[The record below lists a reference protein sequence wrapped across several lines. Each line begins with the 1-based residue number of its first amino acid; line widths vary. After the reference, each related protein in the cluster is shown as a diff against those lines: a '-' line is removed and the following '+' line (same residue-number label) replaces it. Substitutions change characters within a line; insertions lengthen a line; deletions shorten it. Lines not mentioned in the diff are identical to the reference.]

1 MLTRFVRSAVTAG
14 VLTGCM
20 VALAPA
26 IGHAQFGTPLPLGR
40 ALVTVVGCLQ
50 RDNRDADEYIL
61 QNTIIATATHAPET
75 SCAPKTDQSGVRL
88 EEMKHFPVTDSM
100 LGRWVE
106 ITGKLEKSDDDESMR
121 ELYVKGLRVL
131 PEAPRAAVTPPA
143 VIFLP
148 APAPAPAPAP
158 PAAAP
163 SPEPTREEPPVG
175 TSGVIQRTELPKTG
189 SPLPV
194 VGSVGLLSLA
204 GGFIFSM
211 VRRRRGRS

>member
-1 MLTRFVRSAVTAG
+1 
-14 VLTGCM
+14 M

-50 RDNRDADEYIL
+50 RDKHDAGAYIL
-61 QNTIIATATHAPET
+61 QNTIIATATNAPET

-88 EEMKHFPVTDSM
+88 EEINHVGVADSM

-121 ELYVKGLRVL
+121 ELYVRSLRVL

-148 APAPAPAPAP
+148 APTPAPAPAP

-163 SPEPTREEPPVG
+163 SPEPRQEAPVG
-175 TSGVIQRTELPKTG
+175 TSGVIQRTELPKTV